1 MRAQG
6 APSLEKLLEMQA
18 TAEANGVNVFVGFN
32 KNVAHFARAAV
43 SFYGGGAGADGA
55 ELTFVHNNAYRESE
69 LPECFERNAG
79 ERAFMVWFLGNDGE
93 GGAGARGS
101 RRRDGE
107 TERRTATHRDS
118 KQSGRA
124 AHEVDCA
131 VLRVAHSLSTD

>member
-1 MRAQG
+1 VRAQG
-6 APSLEKLLEMQA
+6 APSLEKLLEMHA

-55 ELTFVHNNAYRESE
+55 EITFVHNNAYRESE

-93 GGAGARGS
+93 GGAGRGS
-101 RRRDGE
+101 GVETEDGETERRRDGE
-107 TERRTATHRDS
+107 TERRRD
-118 KQSGRA
+118 G
-124 AHEVDCA
+124 E
-131 VLRVAHSLSTD
+131 TDSNAP